1 MLQSVLDGEET
12 LLQSGAVMS
21 SVRTT
26 TARARIRP
34 DIKSE
39 AESILHALGLSAST
53 AFDLFYRQII
63 MNRGLPF
70 DVRIPN
76 ETTVKAVEAARKG
89 RGDKFATPNALFKD
103 LGI

>member
-1 MLQSVLDGEET
+1 
-12 LLQSGAVMS
+12 MS
-21 SVRTT
+21 LVKTT

-39 AESILHALGLSAST
+39 AESIIRELGLSVSM
-53 AFDLFYRQII
+53 AFELFYRQII

-70 DVRIPN
+70 DLRIPN
-76 ETTVKAVEAARKG
+76 ETTVKAIADARKKHG
-89 RGDKFATPNALFKD
+89 KKFVTTDALFKD

>member
-1 MLQSVLDGEET
+1 MGTVKT
-12 LLQSGAVMS
+12 V
-21 SVRTT
+21 

-39 AESILHALGLSAST
+39 AESIIHALGLSVST

-70 DVRIPN
+70 DLRLPN
-76 ETTVKAVEAARKG
+76 ETTLKAIADARKG
-89 RGDKFATPNALFKD
+89 HGEKFGTTTALFKD

>member
-1 MLQSVLDGEET
+1 
-12 LLQSGAVMS
+12 MS
-21 SVRTT
+21 TVKTV

-39 AESILHALGLSAST
+39 AESIIHALGLSVST

-70 DVRIPN
+70 DLRLPN
-76 ETTVKAVEAARKG
+76 ETTLKAIEDARKG
-89 RGDKFATPNALFKD
+89 HGEKFGNTTALFKD
-103 LGI
+103 LGM

>member
-1 MLQSVLDGEET
+1 
-12 LLQSGAVMS
+12 MS
-21 SVRTT
+21 SVKTT

-34 DIKSE
+34 DIKAE
-39 AESILHALGLSAST
+39 AESIIHDLGLSVST

-63 MNRGLPF
+63 LNRGLPF

-76 ETTVKAVEAARKG
+76 ETTRRAIEDAR
-89 RGDKFATPNALFKD
+89 RGCGERFATREALFKD

>member
-1 MLQSVLDGEET
+1 
-12 LLQSGAVMS
+12 MS
-21 SVRTT
+21 SVKTT

-39 AESILHALGLSAST
+39 AESIIHDLGLSVST
-53 AFDLFYRQII
+53 AFELFYRQII

-76 ETTVKAVEAARKG
+76 KTTLKAIENARKG
-89 RGDKFATPNALFKD
+89 RGEKFATPDALFKN

>member
-1 MLQSVLDGEET
+1 
-12 LLQSGAVMS
+12 MS
-21 SVRTT
+21 TVKTV

-39 AESILHALGLSAST
+39 AESIIHALGLSVST

-70 DVRIPN
+70 DLRLPN
-76 ETTVKAVEAARKG
+76 ETTLKAIEDARKG
-89 RGDKFATPNALFKD
+89 HGEKFGTTTALFKD
-103 LGI
+103 LGM

>member
-1 MLQSVLDGEET
+1 
-12 LLQSGAVMS
+12 MS
-21 SVRTT
+21 SVKTA

-39 AESILHALGLSAST
+39 AESIIHDLGLSVST
-53 AFDLFYRQII
+53 AFELFYRQII

-76 ETTVKAVEAARKG
+76 KTTLKAIENARKG
-89 RGDKFATPNALFKD
+89 RGEKFATPDALFKD

>member
-1 MLQSVLDGEET
+1 
-12 LLQSGAVMS
+12 MS
-21 SVRTT
+21 SVKTT

-39 AESILHALGLSAST
+39 AESIIHDLGLSVST
-53 AFDLFYRQII
+53 AFELFYRQII

-76 ETTVKAVEAARKG
+76 KTTLKAVENARKE
-89 RGDKFATPNALFKD
+89 RGKKFATPDALFKD
-103 LGI
+103 LGM

>member
-1 MLQSVLDGEET
+1 MLQDN
-12 LLQSGAVMS
+12 QFNRGAEMS
-21 SVRTT
+21 TVKTV

-34 DIKSE
+34 EIKNE
-39 AESILHALGLSAST
+39 AESIIHDLGLSVST

-70 DVRIPN
+70 DLRLPN
-76 ETTVKAVEAARKG
+76 DATLKAIEDARKG
-89 RGDKFATPNALFKD
+89 HGEKFRTTKELFKD